1 MLIFENKRDQR
12 KVQHQKK
19 QKKIKVWEEALKWVM
34 VLFLALVQLQCK
46 VEPEPKITIA
56 TAANMQFAMEELIT
70 AFTDKTGIP
79 CTMVVSSS
87 GKLTAQIIAGA
98 PYDIFAAADMKYPQ
112 EIYEKGLAQRPPK
125 IYAYGTLVLWSLLDE
140 VTPSLPILEENII
153 NHIAIANPKTAP
165 YGKAAKMILE
175 EKGIYNTLEE
185 KLVFGES
192 IAQTNQFILSKAVEI
207 GFTARSVVAAPKMK
221 GKGQWIALDG
231 INAPKIDQG
240 VVLITRNNSNTNGAQ
255 QFYNFLSSPEA
266 QAILKTYGY
275 LKVSE

>member
-19 QKKIKVWEEALKWVM
+19 RKKIKVLEEALKWVM

-98 PYDIFAAADMKYPQ
+98 PYDIFVAADMKYPQ

-140 VTPSLPILEENII
+140 VIPSLPILEENII

-207 GFTARSVVAAPKMK
+207 EDLQRGRSWLLQK
-221 GKGQWIALDG
+221 
-231 INAPKIDQG
+231 
-240 VVLITRNNSNTNGAQ
+240 
-255 QFYNFLSSPEA
+255 
-266 QAILKTYGY
+266 
-275 LKVSE
+275 